1 MRRFA
6 QTMVFIL
13 AAQLACIVQAAEN
26 LPPALRASLD
36 ADVWP
41 DVTPEIWKVNARRQP
56 PDDTGAV
63 TVRCRG
69 MTVEPLCA
77 VAGGRIT
84 LRADYEGDIPPFPF
98 KTRVMFIHGGRLAWD
113 DYVWIREES
122 VLRYSDRFWRI
133 ELPYVLPVCLD
144 SRRLTARLEAPKL
157 RLEGGHPTEAEFS
170 YRRVRRIPGWE
181 KPVVA
186 CVTNVAGYPRFMLD
200 GKPTFPLWGATVWN
214 GRADRTPRHS
224 SAPLNF
230 VTVWA
235 DHLKWWPRGEVFN
248 PVELDRIAEHHVR
261 AYPDAFFMWDISIYP
276 PPDWREAN
284 PDEMAR
290 DEHGNINR
298 DVGDDEIN
306 YSFAS
311 KKAIDA
317 MERMMEKTIR
327 YLEQSPYADRI
338 VGYRINSGH
347 TIEWLGWSP
356 TKKDSVLDFSPV
368 AQRGFEA
375 FARANYPEVTDF
387 SVPKLSE
394 RQALDDGELLWDQRR
409 HARTVAYHDFY
420 STAIAD
426 VAIRM
431 CRRAKEILGGRKL
444 VGTYYGYVL
453 TLNDTGASQMRAHYA
468 TKRFL
473 DAHPVDFVMSPQ
485 SYTIRRLGGTCGDM
499 KPFKSFT
506 DHGIVSVIENDTRT
520 YNMMSRRT
528 QLLTEAHSVAVLRRD
543 MGIALCRCQ
552 PFYTYALCGGADFD
566 FPAFAH
572 DAAELRFVAEH
583 ALANRSGRHAE
594 IAYVV
599 SEESIKAQPML
610 KVPPDRYDEGWQS
623 YCPDGTVERDDSTQG
638 VPTACEPYRMIYTR
652 LSRIGAPVDCL
663 LAEDLA
669 DNPGDYKF
677 YIFGCCSKPT
687 PALVKAMAAVRK
699 RPCTILWTGA
709 PGYVSRDGN
718 SLANMK
724 ALTGADFGR
733 VEGAIDPGV
742 RMKDGTFAGVTRN
755 PVAPVFFLKN
765 PDEVFGVYTN
775 GLAGLAA
782 VKTDSARTVFCG
794 SHRVELPFLRRL
806 AAEAGVFIYSD
817 STDPME
823 ASNCFFTLHARFGGR
838 KTVRLPRKTN
848 VYDVF
853 SRRVVAKNADVFS
866 FDAPLF
872 TSHLFY
878 FGDDAESLPPDAR

>member
-1 MRRFA
+1 
-6 QTMVFIL
+6 
-13 AAQLACIVQAAEN
+13 
-26 LPPALRASLD
+26 
-36 ADVWP
+36 
-41 DVTPEIWKVNARRQP
+41 
-56 PDDTGAV
+56 
-63 TVRCRG
+63 
-69 MTVEPLCA
+69 
-77 VAGGRIT
+77 
-84 LRADYEGDIPPFPF
+84 
-98 KTRVMFIHGGRLAWD
+98 
-113 DYVWIREES
+113 
-122 VLRYSDRFWRI
+122 
-133 ELPYVLPVCLD
+133 
-144 SRRLTARLEAPKL
+144 
-157 RLEGGHPTEAEFS
+157 
-170 YRRVRRIPGWE
+170 
-181 KPVVA
+181 KPVTAGVA
-186 CVTNVAGYPRFMLD
+186 NVAGYPRFTLD
-200 GKPTFPLWGATVWN
+200 GKPVFPLWGGTAWK

-230 VTVWA
+230 VTVWT

-248 PVELDRIAEHHVR
+248 PAELDRLAEHHAR
-261 AYPDAFFMWDISIYP
+261 ANPDAFFMWDISIYP

-284 PDEMAR
+284 PDDMAR

-298 DVGDDEIN
+298 DVGDEEIN

-311 KKAIDA
+311 KKAIDM

-347 TIEWLGWSP
+347 TVEWLGWSP
-356 TKKDSVLDFSPV
+356 TKKDSILDFSPV

-375 FARANYPEVTDF
+375 FARTHYPEISDF
-387 SVPKLSE
+387 SVPGLAE
-394 RQALDDGELLWDQRR
+394 RQELDGGELLWDQRR

-426 VAIRM
+426 AAIRM
-431 CRRAKEILGGRKL
+431 CRRAKELVGGRKL
-444 VGTYYGYVL
+444 VGTYYGYVM
-453 TLNDTGASQMRAHYA
+453 TLNDNGASQMRAHYA

-485 SYTIRRLGGTCGDM
+485 AYPIRRLGGTCGDM

-520 YNMMSRRT
+520 HNMTSRRT
-528 QLLTEAHSVAVLRRD
+528 QLLTEGQSVAVLRRD

-572 DAAELRFVAEH
+572 DAAELRRVAEH
-583 ALANRSGRHAE
+583 ALARNSGRHAE

-610 KVPPDRYDEGWQS
+610 KVSADRYAEAWQS
-623 YCPDGTVERDDSTQG
+623 YRPDGTVERGDDTPG
-638 VPTACEPYRMIYTR
+638 VPLACEPYRLIYTR
-652 LSRIGAPVDCL
+652 LSRIGAPVDYL

-669 DNPGDYKF
+669 DNPGDYKL
-677 YIFGCCSKPT
+677 YVFGCCSKPT
-687 PALVKAMAAVRK
+687 PALIKTMAAVRK

-742 RMKDGTFAGVTRN
+742 RMKDGTLAGATQN
-755 PVAPVFFLKN
+755 PIAPVFYLAH
-765 PDEVFGVYTN
+765 PDEVFGVYAN
-775 GLAGLAA
+775 GQPGLAA
-782 VKTDSARTVFCG
+782 VRTDAARTVFSG

-823 ASNCFFTLHARFGGR
+823 ASDCFFTLHARFGGR
-838 KTVRLPRKTN
+838 KTVRLPKKSD

-853 SRRVVAKNADVFS
+853 ARRTVARGVDSFS
-866 FDAPLF
+866 FDAPLH

-878 FGDDAESLPPDAR
+878 FGGDAAKLAR